1 MKRTSRHVVVLVTVP
16 DSRVGRRIARA
27 VLQDRLA
34 ACVNLLPKLES
45 HYWWKGRI
53 ESSAE
58 RLLLIKTDRARL
70 SELENIVR
78 ANHPYDTPEFVALP
92 IQAGS
97 QRYLRWIDDSLAGR

>member
-16 DSRVGRRIARA
+16 DLRVGRRIARA
-27 VLQDRLA
+27 VLQARLA

-58 RLLLIKTDRARL
+58 RLLLIKTGRVRL
-70 SELENIVR
+70 PELEDVVR

-92 IQAGS
+92 IHAGS
-97 QRYLRWIDDSLAGR
+97 QRYLGWIDDSLAGR